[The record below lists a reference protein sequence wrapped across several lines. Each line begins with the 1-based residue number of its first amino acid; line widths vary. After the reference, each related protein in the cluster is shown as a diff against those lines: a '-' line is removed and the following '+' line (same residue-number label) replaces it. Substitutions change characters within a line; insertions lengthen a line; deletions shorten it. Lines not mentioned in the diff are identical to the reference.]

1 MKLII
6 FFNEASFPDT
16 TAGRTEAGRMINLAW
31 ACISCNRGKRGITI
45 KPPYDD
51 LLNVDNGNIATVFK
65 RDEDYYIQICDT
77 YQDDEFVQ
85 QFYDAL
91 HLGYETRRLDYLGL
105 QIEGKYQVEK
115 DEECKR
121 KLGETLSILL
131 KKRNRMAVTGG
142 IQ

>member
-1 MKLII
+1 MK
-6 FFNEASFPDT
+6 
-16 TAGRTEAGRMINLAW
+16 
-31 ACISCNRGKRGITI
+31 I
-45 KPPYDD
+45 KE
-51 LLNVDNGNIATVFK
+51 ITVFK